1 MRAKLKQTSEGLEV
15 VIDET
20 LVRQL
25 GIDGDTEVDVST
37 DGETLT
43 LRPVK
48 RDRRSEIE
56 RVAERVMAE
65 HDGTFRKLAK

>member
-1 MRAKLKQTSEGLEV
+1 LRAKLKQTSEGFEV
-15 VIDET
+15 LIDET

-25 GIDGDTEVDVST
+25 GLDRDTEVDVST
-37 DGETLT
+37 DGEAVT

-48 RDRRSEIE
+48 PDRRSEIE
-56 RVAERVMAE
+56 SVAERVMAE